1 MTTSALSNRFALRHT
16 TVSGTFAQSW
26 TIIRLWHARARQRRD
41 LAEMSPDMLRD
52 IGVSP
57 KAARAEA
64 ARPFWLG

>member
-1 MTTSALSNRFALRHT
+1 MTTSALKNRFALRHT
-16 TVSGTFAQSW
+16 TVSGTFAQTW
-26 TIIRLWHARARQRRD
+26 AIVRLWRERARQRRD
-41 LAEMSPDMLRD
+41 LAEMSPDILRD